1 MGLLNMR
8 YFYLIVGLLCSI
20 WSLEAA
26 AELKIGFVNAARLMR
41 EAPQVES
48 ASKRLEREFAP
59 KQRQLVSAGQEI
71 KRLQNSLSKD
81 GSIMSDARVRDISRQ
96 IRDKG
101 RELKLQQAS
110 TQEDYDARFNEEFGK
125 VQKVIREVIQQ
136 FAKDRYY
143 DLIVS
148 EGVVWA
154 NPRINITD
162 DILTR
167 LRTRGY

>member
-1 MGLLNMR
+1 
-8 YFYLIVGLLCSI
+8 
-20 WSLEAA
+20 
-26 AELKIGFVNAARLMR
+26 
-41 EAPQVES
+41 
-48 ASKRLEREFAP
+48 
-59 KQRQLVSAGQEI
+59 
-71 KRLQNSLSKD
+71 
-81 GSIMSDARVRDISRQ
+81 MSDARVRDISRQ